1 VSGGK
6 ENSKDSGRKR
16 FNKYRGGDMKKILG
30 IFFSPKEVF
39 VKLNDKPDWIVPVVV
54 TILVSLIFTMI
65 VLPRVIVPEQ
75 TKRIMEMDRLTEAQ
89 KERATGRLEGAQPYI
104 TTPIGIIVF
113 SFILIFIK
121 SGILFLIFSLF
132 GEKTVFK
139 KVLAIVSYS
148 FLIGVPEVILKTS
161 LMLIKGSTRVYT
173 GLALLATNLDIK
185 SPIFRLLARID
196 IFTIWHLC
204 LISLGLAVIYKINN
218 KKSFAIVFGLWL
230 LWILL
235 QFGLAFVLPKGL
247 FFG

>member
-1 VSGGK
+1 
-6 ENSKDSGRKR
+6 
-16 FNKYRGGDMKKILG
+16 M
-30 IFFSPKEVF
+30 
-39 VKLNDKPDWIVPVVV
+39 PVVI
-54 TILVSLIFTMI
+54 TIVISLIFTMI
-65 VLPRVIVPEQ
+65 VLPRVIIPEQ
-75 TKRIMEMDRLTEAQ
+75 TKRIMEMDRLTEEQ
-89 KERATGRLEGAQPYI
+89 KETAAGRLEGVQPYI
-104 TTPIGIIVF
+104 TTPIGIVIF
-113 SFILIFIK
+113 SFILIFVK
-121 SGILFLIFSLF
+121 SGILFLVFSLF

-148 FLIGVPEVILKTS
+148 FLIGVPEIILKTS
-161 LMLIKGSTRVYT
+161 LMLIKESSRVYT

-218 KKSFAIVFGLWL
+218 KKSFAIVFGLWI